1 MVLHSRGCGR
11 VARRRFKRIGPPG
24 RAFGSREAPFSFP
37 GFPSGSRSGNPHF
50 LSLNT
55 SRAQAFY
62 RNGFIDW
69 ALCITSY
76 PNVAPSRTRLCITT
90 RQRLSRPP
98 TRVGANAAL
107 SFGYTVAVSAV
118 LGISRIAIHNPATCM
133 FRLTSSSSHI
143 PARRATSPAEGN
155 SRAIAGHNR
164 TIPRIRQHIKPRPG
178 GFIAIHR
185 ALLYQ
190 PQRYLYTVYRSKR
203 KPCRFA
209 CTATA
214 LAFTP
219 SSIAFAAIW
228 SLNASTGRSVSRKS

>member
-1 MVLHSRGCGR
+1 MGLYTG
-11 VARRRFKRIGPPG
+11 
-24 RAFGSREAPFSFP
+24 
-37 GFPSGSRSGNPHF
+37 
-50 LSLNT
+50 
-55 SRAQAFY
+55 Q
-62 RNGFIDW
+62 
-69 ALCITSY
+69 LCITSY

-107 SFGYTVAVSAV
+107 SFGYTVAISAV

-164 TIPRIRQHIKPRPG
+164 TIPRTRQHIKPRPG

-185 ALLYQ
+185 ALCCISFVSMIRAL
-190 PQRYLYTVYRSKR
+190 PCIYRSKR

>member
-1 MVLHSRGCGR
+1 MVYRLGNYALLRTQTLHRVEQDHVSRQ
-11 VARRRFKRIGPPG
+11 
-24 RAFGSREAPFSFP
+24 
-37 GFPSGSRSGNPHF
+37 GN
-50 LSLNT
+50 
-55 SRAQAFY
+55 
-62 RNGFIDW
+62 G
-69 ALCITSY
+69 
-76 PNVAPSRTRLCITT
+76 
-90 RQRLSRPP
+90 LSRPP

-107 SFGYTVAVSAV
+107 SFGYTVAISAV

-164 TIPRIRQHIKPRPG
+164 TIPRTRQHIKPRPG

-185 ALLYQ
+185 ALCCISFVSMIRAL
-190 PQRYLYTVYRSKR
+190 PCIYRSKR

-219 SSIAFAAIW
+219 SSIALPQ
-228 SLNASTGRSVSRKS
+228 SGR